1 MTGRRRQK
9 RERGQEGHRLWQRR
23 AGWQPGFRG
32 AGNESRGGSRTAVHR
47 RGWCG
52 GQRGERRQ
60 LRGSE
65 GGKVLERMPLRM
77 WGLNVLQDE
86 GRLQGA
92 GRARG
97 MGRWDRG
104 SGRCGGLGP
113 GRTPIVWAGGWG
125 GLCYQ
130 TNPSGVMVCCLPKD
144 LLLILSPLQ
153 ALLSQSQEADRASW
167 VMLRLDG
174 SEQDVC
180 LQPPKQCALPP
191 LSVFFRL
198 YSVCLFFPL
207 V

>member
-1 MTGRRRQK
+1 MCCRMKGGS
-9 RERGQEGHRLWQRR
+9 RERGGREAWGDGTEGQ
-23 AGWQPGFRG
+23 
-32 AGNESRGGSRTAVHR
+32 
-47 RGWCG
+47 
-52 GQRGERRQ
+52 
-60 LRGSE
+60 
-65 GGKVLERMPLRM
+65 
-77 WGLNVLQDE
+77 
-86 GRLQGA
+86 
-92 GRARG
+92 
-97 MGRWDRG
+97 
-104 SGRCGGLGP
+104 GRCGGLGP
-113 GRTPIVWAGGWG
+113 GRTPIVRAGGWG